1 MYRIKGTYKGGQV
14 VLGQPADWPEGTEVL
29 VEPIPRERT
38 LGLREEDGPADPQGI
53 GRHLALMDRIEPP
66 VMTPADEAAWQA
78 AREAQKEFERASW
91 DRRGQKIEEL
101 FE

>member
-1 MYRIKGTYKGGQV
+1 MHAIKGTYQGGQV

-38 LGLREEDGPADPQGI
+38 LGVREEDWPVDSEGI
-53 GRHLALMDRIEPP
+53 GRQLALMDRIEAL